1 MDQILKTVFDHTKP
15 KYISFQTTEMIN
27 VGLVLKGVKPGA
39 LLALDDVGVRALR
52 DAGLYVEPYALV
64 QNVDLVF
71 VSRKNPKFPKNTTHA
86 DIGRALGY
94 LTPINIESN
103 KESFRNTY
111 NAKIEVL
118 FQRNKG
124 RKLKAY
130 LMGQKVIGKT
140 EYEILHYMKPFAEA
154 IQTMELPSEFKI
166 FKVEIVI
173 EKLI

>member
-1 MDQILKTVFDHTKP
+1 MDELLQTVFNHTKP

-39 LLALDDVGVRALR
+39 LLTLDDVGVRFLR
-52 DAGLYVEPYALV
+52 DAGLYVEPYVLF

-71 VSRKNPKFPKNTTHA
+71 VSRKDPKFPKNITHK
-86 DIGRALGY
+86 DVGRALGY
-94 LTPINIESN
+94 LTPIDIESN

-111 NAKIEVL
+111 AAKIEVL

-130 LMGQKVIGKT
+130 LMTQKVIGKT
-140 EYEILHYMKPFAEA
+140 ENEILQYMKPFAEA
-154 IQTMELPSEFKI
+154 IQHMELPSEFKI